1 MTFPEPN
8 PAANTSP
15 TDMTFEAA
23 ITWRIPPFWTHDP
36 VLWFHHIE
44 AQFSS
49 HRVLSDASRLS
60 HVIGSLSLEI
70 MNVVRDLIMAP
81 HGSVSYDTFKTTLIN
96 RTSES
101 QRKRLHQLPT
111 SEKLSNRTPSQFLRR
126 IKQLLGDESLRN
138 KVFKQ
143 LFLQRLPSNTQVVL
157 ASTRESTSIEELA
170 ELADKIAEVPH
181 RFSTVSTVT
190 PTAPTTNPFLSP
202 ISSSEIAD
210 LRSLMTQQAAQIQ
223 TLTTQIQALSLGN
236 QCRSSSR
243 SRRSSSQSHSP
254 SASRNSHDTCWYH
267 RKFGT
272 LAQKC
277 TTPCSFASPSSG
289 NGTARN

>member
-1 MTFPEPN
+1 MTFQ
-8 PAANTSP
+8 AV
-15 TDMTFEAA
+15 

-36 VLWFHHIE
+36 ALWFHLIE

-60 HVIGSLSLEI
+60 HVIGSLSPE
-70 MNVVRDLIMAP
+70 
-81 HGSVSYDTFKTTLIN
+81 TLIN

-101 QRKRLHQLPT
+101 QRKRLHQLLT
-111 SEKLSNRTPSQFLRR
+111 SEELGDRTPSQFLRR
-126 IKQLLGDESLRN
+126 MKQLLGDENLPD

-157 ASTRESTSIEELA
+157 ASTQESTSIEELA

-190 PTAPTTNPFLSP
+190 PATPTTNPFLSP
-202 ISSSEIAD
+202 TSSSEIAD
-210 LRSLMTQQAAQIQ
+210 LHSLMTQQAAQIQ

-236 QCRSSSR
+236 QRRSSSR
-243 SRRSSSQSHSP
+243 SHRYGRQSRSS
-254 SASRNSHDTCWYH
+254 SASRNSNDTCWYH

-272 LAQKC
+272 QAWKC
-277 TTPCSFASPSSG
+277 TTPCSFASPSLG